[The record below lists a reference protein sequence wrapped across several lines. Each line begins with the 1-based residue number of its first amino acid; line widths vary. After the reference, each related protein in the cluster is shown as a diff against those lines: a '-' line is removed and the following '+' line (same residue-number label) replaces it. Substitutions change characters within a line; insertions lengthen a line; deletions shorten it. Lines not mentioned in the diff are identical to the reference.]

1 MLSSESFDRRV
12 RSAIEQGPEQ
22 GSESESNYTNK
33 TSQADMSDQDETTVL
48 EKVADLTGLSPAFL
62 EPLLLRYVADMSVRE
77 ISDQLDLPKGTVKSR
92 LSRSRTK
99 LDTRVEDRREARSK
113 LQEVRG
119 EFEELPFV

>member
-1 MLSSESFDRRV
+1 MLSSESFGRV
-12 RSAIEQGPEQ
+12 RRAIEQGPEQ
-22 GSESESNYTNK
+22 GPESESNYTNK
-33 TSQADMSDQDETTVL
+33 TSQTDMSDQDEMTVL
-48 EKVADLTGLSPAFL
+48 ETVADLTGLPPAFL

-92 LSRSRTK
+92 LSRARTK
-99 LDTRVEDRREARSK
+99 LDLRVENRQEARSK